1 LRINNNNY
9 RVIQGKAERINMK
22 ISGILKDKGTI
33 FFSIE
38 PDQLLCDAV
47 ALMMQHKIGALIVL
61 ENGKL
66 KSIVT
71 ERDVMGAVNNH
82 KEKITSIKVIDVM
95 APKLV
100 TCSSEDDIAQAMD
113 MMTNNITKR
122 RIRHLP
128 VVDNGELAGVISI
141 GDIVSALLTET
152 KFENRLLKNYIQN
165 WPDEVIEENG

>member
-1 LRINNNNY
+1 
-9 RVIQGKAERINMK
+9 MK
-22 ISGILKDKGTI
+22 ISSILKDKGSS

-38 PDQLLCDAV
+38 PDQLLSDAI
-47 ALMMQHKIGALIVL
+47 AIMMQHKIGSLIVM

-71 ERDVMGAVNNH
+71 ERDVMGAVN
-82 KEKITSIKVIDVM
+82 KYKDTLASLKVNDVM

-100 TCSSEDDIAQAMD
+100 TCGSEDDIAQAME
-113 MMTNNITKR
+113 MMTNNFTNK

-128 VVDNGELAGVISI
+128 IVDKGELSGVISI
-141 GDIVSALLTET
+141 GDIVQALLTET

-165 WPDEVIEENG
+165 WPDDTAEVKE

>member
-1 LRINNNNY
+1 
-9 RVIQGKAERINMK
+9 MK
-22 ISGILKDKGTI
+22 VSSILKDKGKQ

-38 PDQLLCDAV
+38 PGQLLCDAV
-47 ALMMQHKIGALIVL
+47 ELMMQHKIGSLIVL

-71 ERDVMGAVNNH
+71 ERDVMGAVDKH
-82 KEKITSIKVIDVM
+82 KDKVGTIKVSDVM

-100 TCSSEDDIAQAMD
+100 TCCSDDDIARAMD
-113 MMTNNITKR
+113 LMTNNLTKR

-128 VVDNGELAGVISI
+128 VVDAYELIGVISI
-141 GDIVSALLTET
+141 GDIVHALLTET

-165 WPDEVIEENG
+165 WPEDEKKEDA